1 MDTSTTTP
9 PKRKER
15 NFEKQHEVERM
26 DMRAAAA
33 PFRLQPEFAAIPT
46 APPAPPA
53 APLHLYGAAPAPSA
67 APSVRE
73 SSAAQSGE
81 KSPPPLHSP

>member
-46 APPAPPA
+46 AS
-53 APLHLYGAAPAPSA
+53 APARAEFSA
-67 APSVRE
+67 SF
-73 SSAAQSGE
+73 S
-81 KSPPPLHSP
+81 

>member
-33 PFRLQPEFAAIPT
+33 PFRLR
-46 APPAPPA
+46 
-53 APLHLYGAAPAPSA
+53 
-67 APSVRE
+67 SVHE
-73 SSAAQSGE
+73 SRSD
-81 KSPPPLHSP
+81 KSSKFSRTGT